1 MEDNPAE
8 LFAEAQ
14 ARARE
19 QAAYEQLKA
28 SGMQNP
34 CLMYHHC
41 GYLVD
46 SFSQLP
52 CIPWQHIFFSYGR
65 ELKYVNTLRIQG
77 LAVLKKEV
85 ECRFNKHSRVIG
97 TFFLL
102 FSRSFYHHCAQFGQ
116 ANHRSQRKS
125 WMK

>member
-28 SGMQNP
+28 SGTRNT

-52 CIPWQHIFFSYGR
+52 FIPWLHIFFSYGR
-65 ELKYVNTLRIQG
+65 ELKYVNTSRIQG
-77 LAVLKKEV
+77 LAVLKKENRV
-85 ECRFNKHSRVIG
+85 EFEKFVV
-97 TFFLL
+97 
-102 FSRSFYHHCAQFGQ
+102 
-116 ANHRSQRKS
+116 
-125 WMK
+125 